1 MRAPRKDAV
10 MVAFQRS
17 RGTGRSAGWI
27 SLVGLVV
34 AVALVGSSCGS
45 GSSSDAPQAVERWQL
60 SFTSV
65 DGQTLPKVTLKNGQ
79 QVPQLVVDGAY
90 VVNATVPSSL
100 RSELDG
106 KTVELQRRA
115 GADGDWTT
123 VTEVQ
128 VGDDGVIR
136 EEFTAGN
143 ALIHQGDFRIAV
155 LASGSSPTTEGAM
168 GNDAGVRLVSA
179 TQLAQSTAATFA
191 TSDTSSAVG
200 VVQFVVQLRN
210 DTNNNLNI
218 YVPTDASN
226 GKYNEA
232 EVSIASG
239 ETQSLLYTNP
249 APGMQ
254 IHFRVNKDKCLGGC
268 TNYIT
273 NWSWHPQASS
283 VSACSASMPK
293 FVSNQ
298 VYKVELTD
306 KIGDSGFAA
315 GLISGPIGGAG
326 AGDSNCFF
334 RLESGFVN
342 WLENSKVAGYI
353 ETAVEVAA
361 VVAVFVAICVLTD
374 GAASL
379 GTEETM
385 AVVEG
390 LIEDGVVDEVAAD
403 PVVDQAGGTADTS
416 IDKASG
422 AQDLTWFRD
431 NTFEPPTNTPEQEAA
446 NLARLFEP
454 AG

>member
-1 MRAPRKDAV
+1 
-10 MVAFQRS
+10 MVEFGRS
-17 RGTGRSAGWI
+17 RGSDRSARWV
-27 SLVGLVV
+27 SLVGFVLVL
-34 AVALVGSSCGS
+34 ALVGSSCGS
-45 GSSSDAPQAVERWQL
+45 VSSSEAPRAAEHWQL
-60 SFTSV
+60 SLTSS
-65 DGQTLPKVTLKNGQ
+65 DGKTLPKATLRNGQ
-79 QVPQLVVDGAY
+79 QLPQLVVDGTY
-90 VVNATVPSSL
+90 VVNATVPPSL
-100 RSELDG
+100 RPQLDG
-106 KTVELQRRA
+106 KTVELQHRA
-115 GADGDWTT
+115 GDDGEWKT
-123 VTEVQ
+123 VKEVN
-128 VGDDGVIR
+128 VGDDGRIR
-136 EEFTAGN
+136 EEFTAGKG
-143 ALIHQGDFRIAV
+143 LIHRRDFRVAV
-155 LASGSSPTTEGAM
+155 LPSESSPTTESAAAEGAAA
-168 GNDAGVRLVSA
+168 GVVGVRLVSA
-179 TQLAQSTAATFA
+179 TRLAQSTAATFA
-191 TSDTSSAVG
+191 TSETTSAVG

-239 ETQSLLYTNP
+239 ETQTLLYTNP

-315 GLISGPIGGAG
+315 GLISGPIRGAG
-326 AGDSNCFF
+326 TGDNTCFF

-353 ETAVEVAA
+353 ETAIEVAA
-361 VVAVFVAICVLTD
+361 VVAVFVAVCVLTD
-374 GAASL
+374 GAAAL
-379 GTEETM
+379 GTEEVM
-385 AVVEG
+385 ATVEMLVENQVVE
-390 LIEDGVVDEVAAD
+390 EVSAESA
-403 PVVDQAGGTADTS
+403 VDQAGETVETA

-422 AQDLTWFRD
+422 AQDLTFMKDAFMEQDTNIQNLFRV
-431 NTFEPPTNTPEQEAA
+431 PK
-446 NLARLFEP
+446 
-454 AG
+454 